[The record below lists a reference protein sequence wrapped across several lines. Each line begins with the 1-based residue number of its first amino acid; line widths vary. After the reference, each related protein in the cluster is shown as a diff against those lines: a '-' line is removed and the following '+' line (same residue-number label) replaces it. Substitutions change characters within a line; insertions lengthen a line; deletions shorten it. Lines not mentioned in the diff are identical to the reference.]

1 MSGMLITFEGIDGCG
16 KSTQIEL
23 FRKQLEKEGYEITL
37 LREPG
42 GTSIG
47 ESIRNILLD
56 KSNAVMSTETEL
68 LLFEAARAQ
77 IVRELIRPMID
88 SGKIVLCDRFI
99 DSSVAYQGYG
109 RMLGRDVVDRL
120 NEFAIGETI
129 PDITFFF
136 DIDPSVALQ
145 RMESRAREKDR
156 LDDEGIKFMHRVR
169 EGYMEIARTDKTARI
184 KVLNAEK
191 DISEISREIYKIF
204 KEVN

>member
-1 MSGMLITFEGIDGCG
+1 MAGMLITFEGIDGCG
-16 KSTQIEL
+16 KSTQIEI
-23 FRKQLEKEGYEITL
+23 FRNQLEKEGYETTL

-56 KSNAVMSTETEL
+56 KANTVMSIETEL

-77 IVRELIRPMID
+77 IVRELIRPMIA

-99 DSSVAYQGYG
+99 DSSAAYQGYG
-109 RMLGRDVVDRL
+109 RMLGRDVVDKL
-120 NEFAIGETI
+120 NDFAIGETT
-129 PDITFFF
+129 PDITFLF
-136 DIDPSVALQ
+136 DIEPSAALY
-145 RMESRAREKDR
+145 RMESRGREKDR

-169 EGYMEIARTDKTARI
+169 EGYLEIARTDKTGRI
-184 KVLNAEK
+184 KVLNAEN